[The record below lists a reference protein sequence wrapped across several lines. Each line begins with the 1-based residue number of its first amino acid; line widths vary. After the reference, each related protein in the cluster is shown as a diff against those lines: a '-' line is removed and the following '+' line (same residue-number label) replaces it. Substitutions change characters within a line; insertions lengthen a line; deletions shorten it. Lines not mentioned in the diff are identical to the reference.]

1 MMRNT
6 FYQFDSNKLRQLVDE
21 KRELYFHMMDTNKE
35 FAELKQVFKEIKE
48 MRNVLQEKEEKD
60 QLQKKINGPT
70 ERTSPH
76 GPF

>member
-60 QLQKKINGPT
+60 QLQKK
-70 ERTSPH
+70 
-76 GPF
+76 

>member
-1 MMRNT
+1 MRNT

-60 QLQKKINGPT
+60 QLQKK
-70 ERTSPH
+70 
-76 GPF
+76 